1 MKWYKHLH
9 PTHIRRGLSKY
20 LHVFSEKIQRPF
32 KFFKTEC
39 NNLLLRPPELK
50 YLYQLC
56 QKVFKNNLATST
68 YLSIRQA
75 FKFDATTQCVYRNNC
90 MLFRNNYK
98 LPDCNLMLKIRT
110 KILFFFSRIF
120 MLRKGKGGKR
130 AQQTRNHTNIHTPQQ
145 RHRNS
150 AQKDQSCT
158 FVLQEKMT
166 INYCKQILWSF
177 DVLTQWI
184 TFVNMW
190 YVASVC
196 SLTTQNHNVEFHEG
210 KSKT

>member
-1 MKWYKHLH
+1 MFFQKKFKDPSNSSKLNAITSCCVHLSWNTSINFAKRFSRITWPLVDTYPLDKH
-9 PTHIRRGLSKY
+9 S
-20 LHVFSEKIQRPF
+20 
-32 KFFKTEC
+32 
-39 NNLLLRPPELK
+39 NLM
-50 YLYQLC
+50 QLPN
-56 QKVFKNNLATST
+56 V
-68 YLSIRQA
+68 
-75 FKFDATTQCVYRNNC
+75 VYRNNC

-166 INYCKQILWSF
+166 INYRKQILWSF

-190 YVASVC
+190 YVTSVC

-210 KSKT
+210 KSNTQL